1 MSEQPPAPP
10 RPGGGGLSL
19 YADLL
24 DPPADSSASISRAP
38 VVSHEALSTIKD
50 QEAAAAASKKPSV
63 NPALHFQP
71 IRRPQQK
78 TAQKPKVGF
87 PKAPPA
93 ATNNAPGAASNA
105 PPPVKSSLADWAATE
120 DDDWMYTGE
129 EKRSRGGRKK
139 KKKAKDAAPVE
150 TDWDEIYDPSRPTNV
165 DEYLRSDERIRE
177 VQEWKAL
184 LYRHRRPV
192 KREFS
197 WSSSDEGGGD
207 HRPMTSKLKF
217 LFILRPIFRLC
228 TNIVSA
234 IDQFAPPSSCAF
246 APPPRSPPRVTLP
259 DDKTGDDAYAR
270 RLALS
275 QGVAIPPPPSNLSPP
290 PPPPPNQSNTGS
302 APPPP
307 PPETDSST
315 IARAPVRYVQPE
327 PAAPAPAASEND
339 AEAMDVDEPE
349 AVVGDEDA
357 PRSNLPGQRGFAAR
371 LMSKYGWSKGQ
382 GLGADNSGIAQP
394 LRVQV
399 EKRRKRPDSE
409 GGGWAE
415 PGGRGRI
422 IDASRNNNNKKAAAD
437 SSDASVGK
445 FGAISPV
452 IVLRRMLDKIED
464 LQHEVEEGL
473 GQEIGEECG
482 DNYGRVER
490 LYIDV
495 QGHNVYIKFV
505 DQVSALRAVN
515 ALDGRVFAGSAIE
528 PQYYDLEAFEKG
540 VYE

>member
-1 MSEQPPAPP
+1 MPEQTPAPP
-10 RPGGGGLSL
+10 RPGGGSGLSL

-38 VVSHEALSTIKD
+38 VVSHEALSAVKD
-50 QEAAAAASKKPSV
+50 QEAAAAASKKPAV

-93 ATNNAPGAASNA
+93 ATNNAPAA
-105 PPPVKSSLADWAATE
+105 VKSSLADWAATE

-129 EKRSRGGRKK
+129 EKRSRGGRKQK

-184 LYRHRRPV
+184 LYRHRRPA
-192 KREFS
+192 KRQSS

-207 HRPMTSKLKF
+207 HRPMT
-217 LFILRPIFRLC
+217 
-228 TNIVSA
+228 N
-234 IDQFAPPSSCAF
+234 QFAPPSSYGF
-246 APPPRSPPRVTLP
+246 APPPRSPPRATIP

-275 QGVAIPPPPSNLSPP
+275 QGVAIPPPPSTLSPP
-290 PPPPPNQSNTGS
+290 PPPPPDQSNTSS

-307 PPETDSST
+307 PPETNSST

-327 PAAPAPAASEND
+327 PAAAAPTASEDD
-339 AEAMDVDEPE
+339 AGAMDVDEPE
-349 AVVGDEDA
+349 AAAGNDDA

-422 IDASRNNNNKKAAAD
+422 IDASQNNNNKKAAD
-437 SSDASVGK
+437 GGNSSVGK
-445 FGAISPV
+445 FGAMSPV
-452 IVLRRMLDKIED
+452 IVLRRMLDNIED

-490 LYIDV
+490 LHIDV

>member
-10 RPGGGGLSL
+10 RLGGGSGGLSL

-38 VVSHEALSTIKD
+38 VVSHEALSAVKD
-50 QEAAAAASKKPSV
+50 QEAAAAASKKPAV

-93 ATNNAPGAASNA
+93 STNNAPATASNA

-129 EKRSRGGRKK
+129 EKRSRGGRKQK
-139 KKKAKDAAPVE
+139 KKKNKDAAPVE

-177 VQEWKAL
+177 VQEWKTL
-184 LYRHRRPV
+184 LYRHKRPV
-192 KREFS
+192 KRQSS
-197 WSSSDEGGGD
+197 WSSSDEGGSD
-207 HRPMTSKLKF
+207 HRPMT
-217 LFILRPIFRLC
+217 
-228 TNIVSA
+228 N
-234 IDQFAPPSSCAF
+234 QFAPPSSYAF
-246 APPPRSPPRVTLP
+246 APPPRSPPRATIP

-275 QGVAIPPPPSNLSPP
+275 QGVAIPPPPSTLSPP
-290 PPPPPNQSNTGS
+290 PPPPPNQSTTSS

-307 PPETDSST
+307 PLETDSST

-327 PAAPAPAASEND
+327 PAPPAPAASEND
-339 AEAMDVDEPE
+339 AEAMDVDQPE
-349 AVVGDEDA
+349 AAAGAGGDDA

-422 IDASRNNNNKKAAAD
+422 IDASRNNSKKAVENGND
-437 SSDASVGK
+437 SSVGK
-445 FGAISPV
+445 FGPISPV
-452 IVLRRMLDKIED
+452 IVLRRMLDNIED

-528 PQYYDLEAFEKG
+528 PQYYNLEAFEKG

>member
-1 MSEQPPAPP
+1 MAEQPPPPP

-38 VVSHEALSTIKD
+38 VVSHEALSAVKD
-50 QEAAAAASKKPSV
+50 QEAAAAATKKPIV

-87 PKAPPA
+87 PKAPPPGA
-93 ATNNAPGAASNA
+93 TTAITNNAPGAASNNA

-120 DDDWMYTGE
+120 DDDWMYAGE
-129 EKRSRGGRKK
+129 EKRPRGGRKK
-139 KKKAKDAAPVE
+139 KKKAKDAAPIE

-184 LYRHRRPV
+184 LYRHKRPL
-192 KREFS
+192 KRQSS
-197 WSSSDEGGGD
+197 WSSSDEDRGD
-207 HRPMTSKLKF
+207 HRPMA
-217 LFILRPIFRLC
+217 
-228 TNIVSA
+228 N
-234 IDQFAPPSSCAF
+234 QFAPPNSYAF
-246 APPPRSPPRVTLP
+246 APPPRSPPRAATVP

-275 QGVAIPPPPSNLSPP
+275 QGVAIPPPPSSISPP
-290 PPPPPNQSNTGS
+290 PPPPPGQSNTAS
-302 APPPP
+302 YVPPPP
-307 PPETDSST
+307 PAEPDAST
-315 IARAPVRYVQPE
+315 ISRAPVRYVQPD
-327 PAAPAPAASEND
+327 PTSAIPAASERD
-339 AEAMDVDEPE
+339 PEAMDVDEPE
-349 AVVGDEDA
+349 ATATPTDDDA

-422 IDASRNNNNKKAAAD
+422 IDASRNNKKAAD
-437 SSDASVGK
+437 SDSTVGK
-445 FGAISPV
+445 FGPISPV
-452 IVLRRMLDKIED
+452 IVLRRMLDNIED

-528 PQYYDLEAFEKG
+528 PQYYNLEAFEKG